1 VTESGL
7 TLQLLGA
14 PALASASGPVA
25 LSPGATMLCAY
36 LALAPRGG
44 RLRSVAAAQLFADC
58 PESSARRRLNT
69 ALWRLQSEVRAST
82 GVGLVHHDGSRW
94 ISLSPALEL
103 TIDVTVFEDL
113 LAPVLPTCVSDLTA
127 EDVVRLKRAVA
138 LHRGQLIEHS
148 EDEWVLRAR
157 TRLETIYLS
166 ALDHLIQYC
175 GAQGDVAAA
184 GRYGELALTVEPLR
198 EDVHRHLMSAYG
210 SAGRLDLVERQF
222 EQCRMV
228 FLAELMTDPM
238 PETVALYTRLT
249 RRASGQA
256 PSVAALVAELE
267 GARREIVRL
276 GAIVD
281 RALDHIR
288 RMP

>member
-1 VTESGL
+1 
-7 TLQLLGA
+7 
-14 PALASASGPVA
+14 
-25 LSPGATMLCAY
+25 
-36 LALAPRGG
+36 
-44 RLRSVAAAQLFADC
+44 
-58 PESSARRRLNT
+58 
-69 ALWRLQSEVRAST
+69 
-82 GVGLVHHDGSRW
+82 
-94 ISLSPALEL
+94 
-103 TIDVTVFEDL
+103 VTVIEDL

-184 GRYGELALTVEPLR
+184 GRYGVLALTVEPLR